1 MLSILC
7 VSISHSFGQFVSD
20 VLVDSIVKDLTIQ
33 FKDRAISRVAVL
45 DFTQDSGTTKL
56 SLSISEQLK
65 LQLANRNRSIEIVE
79 RNYID
84 RILEEQRLGLNPL
97 FDETKAV
104 DIGKLVSAD
113 AIVTGVLSDES
124 GDVRCNVKIIK
135 VETGVLLGGVSLLLG
150 SAISFTESP
159 DPLVTKDRALIS
171 ARNVVNSSDSDY
183 LLLMNGREIP
193 CQILADTGTVFLMQL
208 TKPNGR
214 VIEREIH
221 KNEVFSVTKRGETE
235 QILYLQD
242 EILGNIY
249 SADEMRFYLAGEND
263 ARQNF
268 KAWPTFAVGF
278 ALCAGVSVW
287 GGDGY
292 ITAVGPPILYTLIQL
307 VPKIKIREKT
317 MSHPEYKYND
327 IYADGYEPPA
337 RTRKLS
343 RAMEGAFLGSATGVA
358 CWLLFLNK

>member
-1 MLSILC
+1 MCLSIT
-7 VSISHSFGQFVSD
+7 HSFGQGMSE
-20 VLVDSIVKDLTIQ
+20 VLVDSIVSDLTLQ
-33 FKDRAISRVAVL
+33 FKDKAVSRIAVL
-45 DFTQDSGTTKL
+45 DFTQDAVTTKL
-56 SLSISEQLK
+56 SLSITEQLK
-65 LQLANRNRSIEIVE
+65 LKLANRNRSIQIVE

-113 AIVTGVLSDES
+113 AIVTGILIEES
-124 GDVRCNVKIIK
+124 GDVRCNVKIVK
-135 VETGVLLGGVSLLLG
+135 VETGVLIGGVSILLG
-150 SAISFTESP
+150 TPMSLAERPVPSVTE
-159 DPLVTKDRALIS
+159 DKVLIPIRK
-171 ARNVVNSSDSDY
+171 AVNTSDNDY
-183 LLLMNGREIP
+183 LLLMNGREIV
-193 CQILADTGTVFLMQL
+193 CHILADTGTVFLMQL
-208 TKPNGR
+208 SKPNGR
-214 VIEREIH
+214 LIEREIH
-221 KNEVFSVTKRGETE
+221 KNEVFSVTMRGETE
-235 QILYLQD
+235 EILYMQD
-242 EILGNIY
+242 EMLGNIY
-249 SADEMRFYLAGEND
+249 SVDEMRYYLAGEND

-292 ITAVGPPILYTLIQL
+292 ITAVGPPILFTLLQL
-307 VPKIKIREKT
+307 APKIKIREKT

-358 CWLLFLNK
+358 YWLLFLNK